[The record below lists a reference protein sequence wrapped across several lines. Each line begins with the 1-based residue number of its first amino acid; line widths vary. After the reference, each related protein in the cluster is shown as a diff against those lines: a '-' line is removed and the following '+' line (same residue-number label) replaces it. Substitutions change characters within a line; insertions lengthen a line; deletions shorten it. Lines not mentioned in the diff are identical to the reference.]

1 MLFVS
6 KIMLII
12 LNLNLILAKQMAF
25 FVFVVEKSLLFC
37 VNSSSKLKGDNG
49 SHLKAKDLILV
60 LVDSINLHTFSS
72 AL

>member
-1 MLFVS
+1 M
-6 KIMLII
+6 
-12 LNLNLILAKQMAF
+12 AKQMDF

-60 LVDSINLHTFSS
+60 LADSINLHTFSS

>member
-12 LNLNLILAKQMAF
+12 LNLNLILAKQMDF

-60 LVDSINLHTFSS
+60 LADSINLHTFSS